1 MVGTPFRPVG
11 TQSRVLAELAR
22 LWDQAAH
29 RAPVTKVRVT
39 QTELAKQ
46 SRVPIQTVNSWAK
59 GASTPRDLD
68 QLTAV
73 GRVLAGW
80 AGESAP
86 IAAAW
91 NELKRADQAAAPPAG
106 HRAETGA
113 GRPLVEVTD
122 PGAERA
128 SVAPTNRSAPRSSAA
143 STSGTASQEG
153 AAQVPPIGFIG
164 RRDILATLLAALR
177 NPQIPLI
184 TLKGMGGI
192 GKTALAQEAVRT
204 LADEDLFSTIFWR
217 STQTERF
224 IGEGVVRTEVSDYS
238 FDALLDDLLQ
248 HSQLVWSADASTVT
262 KEQIVRNWLAD
273 SDSQVLIVLDNL
285 ETVRD
290 RDALV
295 ASLIDILG
303 RGKILI
309 TSRYS
314 ILRERAFSLD
324 LGGLSRQ
331 DSIAFLARTAE
342 RQNNANLM
350 SADPDTLARIRDVAG
365 GAPLAMQLISGQM
378 DYQPVE
384 QVLRVVEEAGFND
397 LSYAFYSFLFRRI
410 WDELDGPARKVLVAM
425 RHFEGN
431 PTASAIQHTANVI
444 DDEFY
449 PATARLGQRSMLV
462 MTRGRE
468 ARYSLHPL
476 TRYFINTDIVARW
489 E

>member
-1 MVGTPFRPVG
+1 MVGTPFRPVA

-29 RAPVTKVRVT
+29 RASVTKVRVT

-86 IAAAW
+86 MAATW
-91 NELKRADQAAAPPAG
+91 DELKRADQASPPAG
-106 HRAETGA
+106 HRAGTGA
-113 GRPLVEVTD
+113 SRPLVEMTD
-122 PGAERA
+122 TGPERA
-128 SVAPTNRSAPRSSAA
+128 SVAPTDRPARRSSAA
-143 STSGTASQEG
+143 PSGKASQQV
-153 AAQVPPIGFIG
+153 AAQVPPIEFIG
-164 RRDILATLLAALR
+164 RREILATLLATLR
-177 NPQIPLI
+177 NPRIPLI

-192 GKTALAQEAVRT
+192 GKTALAQEAART
-204 LADEDLFSTIFWR
+204 LADENLFSSIFWR

-238 FDALLDDLLQ
+238 FEALLDDLLR
-248 HSQLVWSADASTVT
+248 HSQLAWSADASTVT
-262 KEQIVRNWLAD
+262 KQQIVRNWLAD
-273 SDSQVLIVLDNL
+273 NDNQVLIVLDNL
-285 ETVRD
+285 ETVPD
-290 RDALV
+290 RDAMV

-331 DSIAFLARTAE
+331 DGIAFLASTAE

-378 DYQPVE
+378 DHRPVE
-384 QVLRVVEEAGFND
+384 QVLRVVEEAGFTD

-449 PATARLGQRSMLV
+449 PATARLGQRSMLA

>member
-11 TQSRVLAELAR
+11 SQSRVLAELAR

-80 AGESAP
+80 AGEAAP
-86 IAAAW
+86 MAATW
-91 NELKRADQAAAPPAG
+91 GELKRMDQAAPPADHRGGTGGG
-106 HRAETGA
+106 HPLVEMTGA
-113 GRPLVEVTD
+113 GPERVSVDPTD
-122 PGAERA
+122 
-128 SVAPTNRSAPRSSAA
+128 RSAPRSSAA
-143 STSGTASQEG
+143 PTSVKASQEVV
-153 AAQVPPIGFIG
+153 AQVPPIEFIG
-164 RRDILATLLAALR
+164 RREVLATLRAVLR

-192 GKTALAQEAVRT
+192 GKTALAQEAVRK
-204 LADEDLFSTIFWR
+204 LADENLFNSIFWR

-224 IGEGVVRTEVSDYS
+224 IGEGVVRTEVADYS
-238 FDALLDDLLQ
+238 FDALLDDLLR
-248 HSQLVWSADASTVT
+248 HSQLAWSADAPTVA
-262 KEQIVRNWLAD
+262 KEQIVRNWLAG
-273 SDSQVLIVLDNL
+273 SDNKVLIVLDNL
-285 ETVRD
+285 ETVPN

-295 ASLIDILG
+295 ASLIEILG
-303 RGKILI
+303 RGKILV

-314 ILRERAFSLD
+314 VLRERAFSLD
-324 LGGLSRQ
+324 LEGLSPQ
-331 DSIAFLARTAE
+331 DGIAFLVRTAE
-342 RQNNANLM
+342 RQNNRNLM
-350 SADPDTLARIRDVAG
+350 SAATDTLARIRDVAG

-384 QVLRVVEEAGFND
+384 QVLRVVEEAGFNN
-397 LSYAFYSFLFRRI
+397 LSYEFYSFLFRRI

-449 PATARLGQRSMLV
+449 SATARLGQRSMLA
-462 MTRGRE
+462 MMGGRE
-468 ARYSLHPL
+468 VRYSLHPL